1 VGFSVLDTIKCA
13 TLGGARIMGREHEL
27 GTLEKGKL
35 ADVLVVDGDVMKD
48 IRILEDRKNL
58 LAVMQGGVVK
68 AGTMTLPLS

>member
-1 VGFSVLDTIKCA
+1 
-13 TLGGARIMGREHEL
+13 
-27 GTLEKGKL
+27 
-35 ADVLVVDGDVMKD
+35 MKD